1 MTSGDSAR
9 APDAPVVA
17 SVLPLIPAWRV
28 DHLFDYVVAPDQV
41 EKVQAGALVRVP
53 FGNRRV
59 RAIVIQLKRGEDPDE
74 GKLPALEAIIAPVL
88 ERPVVPESLIP
99 LFFWIAERYA
109 SQTSHVF
116 SRAVPPRVRL
126 RVEEPDEV
134 TGGPEPR
141 RTLTYK
147 GGKRLMD
154 ALAAGRNGAWCLQ
167 YAPGEDRVALIGELI
182 AASRLHGAAL
192 VTVPEVRYGSE
203 VLDGLGHLWPQMARI
218 DSAESEPDR
227 SRGLL
232 SLAAGA
238 GLGGGGRNAVLAPA
252 DRLALIVIDEE
263 HHASYKEDRSP
274 RFDAR
279 RIALERARRQEATC
293 VLMSST
299 PAVETAAA
307 RGLGDIG
314 MIVPDRSI
322 LRAARPIVELVDRPE
337 ERALSH
343 ELHERV
349 RDALRAGQRVALL
362 APRRGFARAM
372 WCASCRRSV
381 RCPRCEAGLVLHRSS
396 SKVPAYVRCVRCGF
410 QAPPPRTC
418 PSCGAADFRFVGA
431 GSERLTEQV
440 KRAWPRASVTRA
452 DPDVIEEVVRDRT
465 LTDIYVTTWI
475 GTKPSIRP
483 PVSLVGV
490 LDADA
495 LLRRPDWRAAESGY
509 QALAAMAEWAGP
521 AADGGRL
528 VVQTS
533 EPNHHAVQS
542 VVRADYA
549 FFLQRE
555 LSHREELGY
564 PPFSELIKVGASGA
578 SAAQLIERAAEVGRV
593 HRARILGPIEVDRHR
608 DDARIE
614 ILMKCKDA
622 TPVGADLRGI
632 LASVPP
638 DGRLRVDVDPR

>member
-28 DHLFDYVVAPDQV
+28 DHLFDYLVAPDQV
-41 EKVQAGALVRVP
+41 ERVHAGSLVRVP

-59 RAIVIQLKRGEDPDE
+59 RAIVIQMKQEGPVDRGVPD
-74 GKLPALEAIIAPVL
+74 LEVVIAPVL
-88 ERPVVPESLIP
+88 DRPVVPESLIP

-116 SRAVPPRVRL
+116 ARAVPPRVRVK
-126 RVEEPDEV
+126 VEEPGPV

-141 RTLTYK
+141 RILTYE
-147 GGKRLMD
+147 GGERLID
-154 ALAAGRNGAWCLQ
+154 ALVAGRAGAWCLQ
-167 YAPGEDRVALIGELI
+167 YAPGEDRAGLIGELV
-182 AASRLHGAAL
+182 AASRPHGAAL

-203 VLDGLGHLWPQMARI
+203 VLDGLGRLWPQMARI

-232 SLAAGA
+232 ALAAGA
-238 GLGGGGRNAVLAPA
+238 GLGGGGRGAVLAPA
-252 DRLALIVIDEE
+252 GRLALIVIDEE

-299 PAVETAAA
+299 PAVEIAAA
-307 RGLGDIG
+307 RGLGSIEL
-314 MIVPDRSI
+314 IVPDRRI
-322 LRAARPIVELVDRPE
+322 LRTARPIVELVDRPE
-337 ERALSH
+337 GRAVSH

-372 WCASCRRSV
+372 WCAACRRSV
-381 RCPRCEAGLVLHRSS
+381 RCPRCEAGLVLHRASP
-396 SKVPAYVRCVRCGF
+396 KAPALVRCGRCEF
-410 QAPPPRTC
+410 QAPPPRAC
-418 PSCGAADFRFVGA
+418 PSCSAEDFRFVGA
-431 GSERLTEQV
+431 GSERLAEQV
-440 KRAWPRASVTRA
+440 QRAWPRASVTRA
-452 DPDVIEEVVRDRT
+452 DPDVIEQVVRDRAP
-465 LTDIYVTTWI
+465 TDIYVTTWI
-475 GTKPSIRP
+475 GTKPAIRP
-483 PVSLVGV
+483 PVSLVGI

-533 EPNHHAVQS
+533 EPAHHSVQS
-542 VVRADYA
+542 VVRADYG

-555 LSHREELGY
+555 LAHREELGY
-564 PPFSELIKVGASGA
+564 PPFSELIKVGASGRIA
-578 SAAQLIERAAEVGRV
+578 TELIERAADVGRA
-593 HRARILGPIEVDRHR
+593 HGARVLGPIEVGTHR

-638 DGRLRVDVDPR
+638 DGRLHVDVDPR